1 MKTFLNIIWYFPYFG
16 FLLAIPMA
24 LCGLFWC
31 ITIVGLPLGL
41 GMLQIA
47 KFLLY
52 PHTHALVSKK
62 EVNALRGKEQ
72 STAWRVFNTI
82 VTILYFPVGLFVAA
96 TYLMVALLDFITII
110 GIPNGLVIVKM
121 LGAVFNPVNKVCVP
135 DYVSDH
141 IQKSR
146 DEQRLNQYIGTA
158 PQPLDG
164 RVPSTAPLTAPVT
177 APGGARPAAAP
188 VRSYDDERLREIVA
202 NLMLYN
208 ENLVEQCRK
217 ELAVREHSAEVMPIA
232 EGYSDEKLDEIT
244 YSPDEYSAE
253 LVYCAYIV
261 LDRRRKAREE
271 EAARKAAETER
282 LRQEESERRKQEMLD
297 FLNKWKFVIIGVV
310 VAVIALSLT
319 LWLTSDSHRFEVAA
333 KAYENKDYAK
343 ALEYTNKISDPDS
356 RYFDYANALGFN
368 AMLLVKE
375 PDEKT
380 AERGRELED
389 RVERIMEQDDAART
403 HPFLT
408 RYYCKTLYNLST
420 DSTTEL
426 STIARLLENDMESR
440 YTAGVAYF
448 LDRQYDKAEAIFEDL
463 AFEGRSDNAYAYMAV
478 MNIFGLCSN
487 SSREQGWNYLDN
499 APSIGMYGL
508 LKGDKALRTGNSYKQ
523 SLKEADGYYKNV
535 VPADI
540 KPDPQLIYLRRR
552 IVSSCLD
559 NFSSYEYTFDSGSYT
574 GQVKTTFS
582 GSGANG
588 WGRFKWKNGEVKY
601 GRYEYKAPKIEDA
614 DVTINLGPASYTW
627 ESWLTDYTGSVEN
640 YVINYDG
647 SFSTRAYYYPFDPEW
662 YNLHDSYL
670 DAIFNSYT
678 REVYIN
684 DRTIKF

>member
-62 EVNALRGKEQ
+62 AVNELKGEEQ

-96 TYLMVALLDFITII
+96 AYLMVALLDFITII

-158 PQPLDG
+158 PQPAGAD
-164 RVPSTAPLTAPVT
+164 TPLTSPVS
-177 APGGARPAAAP
+177 ASVARQAGTP
-188 VRSYDDERLREIVA
+188 VRSYDDERLTEIVA
-202 NLMLYN
+202 NPMLYN

-244 YSPDEYSAE
+244 YSPEEYSAE

-271 EAARKAAETER
+271 EAARKAAEVER
-282 LRQEESERRKQEMLD
+282 LRQEESERRKREMLD

-310 VAVIALSLT
+310 VAVTALSLT

-333 KAYENKDYAK
+333 KAYENQDYAK
-343 ALEYTNKISDPDS
+343 ALEYANKISDPDS

-368 AMLLVKE
+368 AMLLMEE
-375 PDEKT
+375 PDEES
-380 AERGRELED
+380 AARSRELED

-448 LDRQYDKAEAIFEDL
+448 LDRQYDRAEAIFEDL
-463 AFEGRSDNAYAYMAV
+463 AFEDGSENAYAYMAV

-499 APSIGMYGL
+499 APAIGMYAL
-508 LKGDKALRTGNSYKQ
+508 LKGDKALRTGGSYKQ
-523 SLKEADGYYKNV
+523 CLNEADGYYTNV

-552 IVSSCLD
+552 IVSNCLD

-588 WGRFKWKNGEVKY
+588 WGRCKWKNGEAQY
-601 GRYEYKAPKIEDA
+601 GKYEYTAPKIKDVDA
-614 DVTINLGPASYTW
+614 TLNLGPASYAW
-627 ESWLTDYTGSVEN
+627 ESWLTDYIGKTTEN

-647 SFSTRAYYYPFDPEW
+647 SVRTSGYYYNFNPQW

-678 REVYIN
+678 REVYIK